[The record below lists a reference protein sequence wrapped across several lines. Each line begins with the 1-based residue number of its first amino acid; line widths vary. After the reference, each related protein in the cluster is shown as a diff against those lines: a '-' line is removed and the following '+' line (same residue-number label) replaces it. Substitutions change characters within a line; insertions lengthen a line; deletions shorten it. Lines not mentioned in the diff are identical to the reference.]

1 MKRASVVAS
10 VILAGAVLLAAY
22 AVGRLIR
29 QARLDIPETPAQR
42 VVEPNDFNM
51 PEAMTASRRIYQKR
65 EDPTTEELAKRK
77 QERVEKLAAR
87 KNLTEEEKQQ
97 FHDEIRAALRSK
109 RREPGRIP
117 QLSPEELKELSRR
130 WPEMSEEEKAQEKA
144 AIRARLRGQ
153 RSARVRASQPTRSTS
168 STPSE
173 ANAPDPNA
181 ATQN

>member
-22 AVGRLIR
+22 AIGQLIR
-29 QARLDIPETPAQR
+29 QARLDVPERPAER

-51 PEAMTASRRIYQKR
+51 PEAMTANRRIYQKR
-65 EDPTTEELAKRK
+65 QDPTLEELARQK
-77 QERVEKLAAR
+77 QERVEKIAAM

-97 FHDEIRAALRSK
+97 LHEEIRRALRSK

-130 WPEMSEEEKAQEKA
+130 WPEMSEEEKEQEKA
-144 AIRARLRGQ
+144 ALRARLRGP
-153 RSARVRASQPTRSTS
+153 RSARARASRPARSES

>member
-51 PEAMTASRRIYQKR
+51 PEAMTANRRINQKR
-65 EDPTTEELAKRK
+65 NEPTVEELEKRK
-77 QERVEKLAAR
+77 QERLEKLAALS
-87 KNLTEEEKQQ
+87 NMTEEEKQQ
-97 FHDEIRAALRSK
+97 HRDEIRRALRSK

-117 QLSPEELKELSRR
+117 HLSPEELKEVARR
-130 WPEMSEEEKAQEKA
+130 WPEMSEEERA
-144 AIRARLRGQ
+144 AFLGRRGGPRGVRAT
-153 RSARVRASQPTRSTS
+153 ASQPVTRESLP
-168 STPSE
+168 PSE